1 MPPGQQESG
10 GAEQAGSTPSASERS
25 RHYTELEGARG
36 RDVFFRPERY
46 PRAELGPVG
55 VAVEVMHKG
64 TLRRCELQDVSQS
77 GFAFE
82 WHWEPL
88 PQLGELIDEVTLR
101 FDDHEAYRGHVRVSS
116 VRRQD
121 DVTLVGVSLVDTLMN
136 IDDVLS
142 LRDVKARIAAPD
154 FQGLVLRDA
163 PWRVQGQELFKALVA
178 DLRLFLEDAEQR
190 FGALEAALPW
200 HVVHGEQES
209 PAREAL
215 IERIRSGFVAEVV
228 SVSKELDSALR
239 AAPRQSREAMRAFS
253 LRQLD
258 AQLMASPMAYRAR
271 HKPLGYPGDFEVMN
285 GMYGRHFSGPTLFAK
300 AMNLALVMIPAA
312 QAVRNR
318 KELVKGR
325 LWAALDAHSE
335 RGEPL
340 RILSVAAG
348 PAEEVFGLL
357 AQREQIEV
365 PLEIVLFDQDRS
377 ALAYSYARLSRL
389 VAARWQGT
397 VRVVHLHDSITR
409 LLRGST
415 QLAAASGF
423 HAVYA
428 CGLFDYLQPHSWVS
442 LCRTLYET
450 LAPGG
455 TLYVGNMVPACPSR
469 WLMEFHLDWFLEYRE
484 RAELLE
490 LARRAA
496 PGALCTL
503 LEEPT
508 GVNPFVA
515 LTRE

>member
-1 MPPGQQESG
+1 M
-10 GAEQAGSTPSASERS
+10 
-25 RHYTELEGARG
+25 
-36 RDVFFRPERY
+36 
-46 PRAELGPVG
+46 
-55 VAVEVMHKG
+55 
-64 TLRRCELQDVSQS
+64 
-77 GFAFE
+77 
-82 WHWEPL
+82 
-88 PQLGELIDEVTLR
+88 
-101 FDDHEAYRGHVRVSS
+101 RVSS

-121 DVTLVGVSLVDTLMN
+121 RATLVGVSLIDTLMN

-142 LRDVKARIAAPD
+142 LRDVKARIAEPD
-154 FQGLVLRDA
+154 FQGLVLAEA
-163 PWRVQGQELFKALVA
+163 PWRVSGQDHFKALVA
-178 DLRLFLEDAEQR
+178 DLRLFLEDAQHS
-190 FGALEAALPW
+190 FAQLEAGLPW
-200 HVVHGEQES
+200 HVVHGDQES

-215 IERIRSGFVAEVV
+215 IERIRSGFVADVV
-228 SVSKELDSALR
+228 MASKELDSALR
-239 AAPRQSREAMRAFS
+239 AAPAESREALRAFS

-258 AQLMASPMAYRAR
+258 AQLMSSVMAHRAR

-285 GMYGRHFSGPTLFAK
+285 GMYGRHFAGPSLFAK

-318 KELVKGR
+318 KDLIKAQ
-325 LWAALDAHSE
+325 LWAALDEHT
-335 RGEPL
+335 RTGQPL

-348 PAEEVFGLL
+348 PAEEVYGLL
-357 AQREQIEV
+357 AERAQIDV
-365 PLEIVLFDQDRS
+365 PLEVVLFDQDRS
-377 ALAYSYARLSRL
+377 ALSFSYSRLSRL
-389 VAARWQGT
+389 VASRWQGK

-442 LCRTLYET
+442 LCRSLYET

-496 PGALCTL
+496 PGATRTI
-503 LEEPT
+503 LEEPS

-515 LTRE
+515 LTRD